1 METADP
7 VPASDASRPWLA
19 RPVAVLG
26 GVVAGQL
33 LLARSDQA
41 AVILTSLLAYPTGFE
56 FDISAVLRAPEP
68 ATAVDPTTAVGLAR
82 EQTGASG
89 PPRPR
94 SPVDGVGGLQV
105 MVRFADGTALSS
117 LHRSASPADR
127 EPPGPLLSPVV
138 ASTDQQRHDAR
149 FWVWPLPPDG
159 PVTVGCAWPA
169 RDIPH
174 SRVEV
179 SGELIRQAAA
189 GAVELWPAAPP
200 ADPAV
205 SAD

>member
-1 METADP
+1 MDTADP
-7 VPASDASRPWLA
+7 QQAGVPPRPWLA

-56 FDISAVLRAPEP
+56 FDISAILRAPEP
-68 ATAVDPTTAVGLAR
+68 ATAAGPAR
-82 EQTGASG
+82 EPAAAASG
-89 PPRPR
+89 APRPR
-94 SPVDGVGGLQV
+94 TPVDGVGGLQV

-117 LHRSASPADR
+117 LHRSTVPADR
-127 EPPGPLLSPVV
+127 EPAGPLLSPVA

-174 SRVEV
+174 SRVEI

-189 GAVELWPAAPP
+189 GAVELWPAAAPTNRVAP
-200 ADPAV
+200 TD
-205 SAD
+205 

>member
-19 RPVAVLG
+19 RPVAALG

-41 AVILTSLLAYPTGFE
+41 AVILTSVLAYPTGFE
-56 FDISAVLRAPEP
+56 FDISAILRAPEP
-68 ATAVDPTTAVGLAR
+68 ATATDLAR
-82 EQTGASG
+82 PPAGASG

-94 SPVDGVGGLQV
+94 TPVDGVGGLQV
-105 MVRFADGTALSS
+105 MVRFADGTVLSS
-117 LHRSASPADR
+117 LHRSTSRADR
-127 EPPGPLLSPVV
+127 EPAGPLLSPVA

-159 PVTVGCAWPA
+159 PVTVECAWPA

-205 SAD
+205 SAG

>member
-41 AVILTSLLAYPTGFE
+41 AVILTSVLAYPTGFE
-56 FDISAVLRAPEP
+56 FDISAVLRVPEP
-68 ATAVDPTTAVGLAR
+68 PAVDPTTATDPAR
-82 EQTGASG
+82 PPAGASG

-94 SPVDGVGGLQV
+94 IPIDGVGGLQV
-105 MVRFADGTALSS
+105 MVRFADGTVLSS
-117 LHRSASPADR
+117 LHRGASPADR
-127 EPPGPLLSPVV
+127 QPAGPLLSPVV

-159 PVTVGCAWPA
+159 PVTVECAWPA

-189 GAVELWPAAPP
+189 GAVELWPAPTLTDRAAP
-200 ADPAV
+200 AD
-205 SAD
+205 